1 MIEYSKGSMA
11 DLKELKTL
19 WIASFN
25 DTLKGF
31 KTFMKNNKNKMR
43 IYVAKDGNRT
53 VAMLYHIPCMFLEY
67 KAHYLYGAA
76 TESKYRNIGIM
87 KNLIDFSL
95 EDAKTLGEE
104 FSFLYPADDH
114 LYGYYYSLGYERNCF
129 RKQATV
135 SRDKLMHIAEYSPFC
150 MSLSVSGMGKLRE
163 NYLKGNS
170 LQFSQDYMR
179 YSVANVKNYGGY
191 VICSGDGYCF
201 VDEDKYK
208 KCVVSEL
215 FAKEDDIYP
224 LLGEM
229 LKESDAD
236 TFVFNYS
243 PTLNIFDNEEI
254 VPDGMVKF
262 LGNIKVNE
270 AYIGLR
276 NL

>member
-53 VAMLYHIPCMFLEY
+53 VAMLYHIPCKFLEY
-67 KAHYLYGAA
+67 KAHYLYGVA
-76 TESKYRNIGIM
+76 TESKYRNRGIM

-150 MSLSVSGMGKLRE
+150 MSLSVTGMGKLRE
-163 NYLKGNS
+163 N
-170 LQFSQDYMR
+170 
-179 YSVANVKNYGGY
+179 
-191 VICSGDGYCF
+191 
-201 VDEDKYK
+201 
-208 KCVVSEL
+208 
-215 FAKEDDIYP
+215 
-224 LLGEM
+224 
-229 LKESDAD
+229 
-236 TFVFNYS
+236 
-243 PTLNIFDNEEI
+243 
-254 VPDGMVKF
+254 
-262 LGNIKVNE
+262 
-270 AYIGLR
+270 
-276 NL
+276 